1 MRPESRIDGFLASY
15 YISVG
20 GRIMNKRWIALMTAA
35 AMLVSMTGCAKQE
48 AAKPA
53 ADAAAAN
60 ETIKLKIYVDYAD
73 DDTKV
78 PYDYAVAELK
88 KEMPNVELELEPMAR
103 DDGQKLKTYAQ
114 TGNLPDIFQVSVDT
128 MNIFRA
134 SNNILVLDDYAADFK
149 AKLQPGSES
158 LLYHPEDN
166 HIYSFPFAGKEYVV
180 LYYNK
185 TLFDKYG
192 LKVPTTFEEL
202 KAVSKTFNDNGIVPL
217 SIFAKEKWPC
227 VSLYDVFATRTE
239 PQGIMKMDS
248 LQATGTE
255 EGYKKAAQQIIDLVN
270 AGLLPK
276 GATNLNYDQA
286 AALFYE
292 GKAAMF
298 LNGQWEIQGSTEKL
312 GDQVDWMYYPS
323 YDAAAY
329 ESGKANW
336 SGGGSL
342 GGLGVS
348 PNTAN
353 KEVAA
358 KVASFMALKYAEAKY
373 TKRANPFV
381 ATVVDKTPEA
391 PFPPM
396 MDKLAKEIPNIK
408 STTGFAWH
416 MTNPKVKAA
425 LEDNTQRLLTGTYS
439 AEDFAKDMQKAIE
452 EAGK

>member
-1 MRPESRIDGFLASY
+1 MIKKWLA
-15 YISVG
+15 
-20 GRIMNKRWIALMTAA
+20 LFTAA
-35 AMLVSMTGCAKQE
+35 ALMVTSVGCAKQE
-48 AAKPA
+48 VATTDA
-53 ADAAAAN
+53 ADTSN
-60 ETIKLKIYVDYAD
+60 EIIKLKIYVDYAD

-134 SNNILVLDDYAADFK
+134 SNNILQLDEYADDFK

-185 TLFDKYG
+185 ELFAKYN
-192 LKVPTTFEEL
+192 LQVPTTFEEL
-202 KAVSKTFNDNGIVPL
+202 KAVSKVFNENGITPL

-227 VSLYDVFATRTE
+227 VSLFDVFATRQE
-239 PQGIMKMDS
+239 KEGILKMDKLAANGS
-248 LQATGTE
+248 EDA
-255 EGYKKAAQQIIDLVN
+255 YKNAAQQIIDLVN

-312 GDQVDWMYYPS
+312 GDKVDWMYYPS
-323 YDAAAY
+323 YDAASY
-329 ESGKANW
+329 ESGKGSW

-358 KVASFMALKYAEAKY
+358 KVASFLSLKYAEAKY
-373 TKRANPFV
+373 TLRANPFV
-381 ATVVDKTPEA
+381 ATVVDKQPET

-396 MDKLAKEIPNIK
+396 MERLAAEIPNIK

-416 MTNPKVKAA
+416 LSNPKVKAA

-452 EAGK
+452 DAGK